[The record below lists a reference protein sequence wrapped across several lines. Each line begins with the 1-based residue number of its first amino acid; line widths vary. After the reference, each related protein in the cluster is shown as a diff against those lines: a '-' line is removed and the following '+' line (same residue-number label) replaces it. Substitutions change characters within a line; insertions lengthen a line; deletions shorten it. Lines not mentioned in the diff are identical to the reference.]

1 MPRYFFHAISGD
13 VRQPDDVGRE
23 LPGDQSAFDHA
34 VSGLQALFAAPF
46 GKQIRPGTYSV
57 EVVTADG
64 RADHMPRGPEYLATV
79 SILGL
84 TKGLQK

>member
-64 RADHMPRGPEYLATV
+64 RVLFTV
-79 SILGL
+79 PMDLPIVQQVGV
-84 TKGLQK
+84 G